1 MNESI
6 PARFRIT
13 YAKGPAMRFTGHL
26 DLQRTWERTFRRA
39 GLPLTHSQ
47 GYNPRPKLQLSP
59 ALPLGCTS
67 ECEMIDIW
75 MDSPLS
81 TDEVLV
87 KTREAAPPG
96 IKVWSVEK
104 PPPDDPA
111 LQNQVTSVE
120 YHISLPEDVSRAELM
135 TAIERLLEEQTI
147 PRSRRGKT
155 YDLRPLVERLGLS
168 SDPTAV
174 RPILEIILAS
184 REGATGRPEEVLLE
198 LGLDPADCLIHRIR
212 MLTSSQG

>member
-75 MDSPLS
+75 N
-81 TDEVLV
+81 EVLV

-168 SDPTAV
+168 RDTTAV

-198 LGLDPADCLIHRIR
+198 LGLDPTDCLIHRIR
-212 MLTSSQG
+212 MLTSSQE